1 MKKWIKVKFVFN
13 ADKEGLE
20 IKQSCSRSGLH
31 PKLYMVAVMGWL
43 SVLVEGLAK
52 KGAMSKTEICDAVIR
67 FLEDVKAGKEDV
79 CEFDGEASEGAS
91 GIEH

>member
-13 ADKEGLE
+13 ADKDGLA
-20 IKQSCSRSGLH
+20 IKHSCSRSGLH

-52 KGAMSKTEICDAVIR
+52 TGDMSKAEICDAVIS
-67 FLEDVKAGKEDV
+67 FLEDVKEGKRESKD
-79 CEFDGEASEGAS
+79 D
-91 GIEH
+91 